1 MSFKSIF
8 LPPLHTIQIFL
19 NNKTPREKILLA
31 TASALCILF
40 VMIDFVYL
48 PLVEKYT
55 ALSSLYQHTFVEF
68 TQSQDSINHSK
79 QRSKDKIIKLESNLE
94 KERHLYTQLLNE
106 IHTLQGESQDNY
118 ALMKNIIKFVET
130 QPLTLSSIKPH
141 HATQSLQIKGAGGF
155 SDIISLLTFIESDPY
170 LSIDYLAFAH
180 TPNQIDFELL
190 LLNEHLELPQ
200 KYKQ

>member
-79 QRSKDKIIKLESNLE
+79 QRSKDKIIKLETNLE

>member
-31 TASALCILF
+31 TASALCMLF

-79 QRSKDKIIKLESNLE
+79 QRSKDKIIKLETNLE

-141 HATQSLQIKGAGGF
+141 HATQSLQIKGTGGF

>member
-1 MSFKSIF
+1 M
-8 LPPLHTIQIFL
+8 HTIQIFL